1 MSNLMCNNWHPSL
14 PRIILMFWGIMMDF
28 SYNFP
33 ISNSA
38 AFGVEVD
45 AYLYYWQTSEG
56 KFRGVVLEVYLLHC
70 CLGRHIEL

>member
-28 SYNFP
+28 SYFNLP
-33 ISNSA
+33 VANGA

-45 AYLYYWQTSEG
+45 AHLHDRKIGEG
-56 KFRGVVLEVYLLHC
+56 KL
-70 CLGRHIEL
+70 

>member
-28 SYNFP
+28 SYSLRHPHYDILCNSTFNLP

-38 AFGVEVD
+38 AIWVEVD
-45 AYLYYWQTSEG
+45 AYLHYWQT
-56 KFRGVVLEVYLLHC
+56 
-70 CLGRHIEL
+70 

>member
-28 SYNFP
+28 SYFNLP

-38 AFGVEVD
+38 AFWVEVD

-56 KFRGVVLEVYLLHC
+56 KF
-70 CLGRHIEL
+70 